1 MLKRR
6 TLAII
11 LVVLITV
18 ASLAGCSKP
27 AASENEDKAESVAV
41 GKTVEVKIATV
52 LSESSPGFKSLV
64 AFKDDVNEKSEGK
77 IKITLFGNGQLG
89 SQADTLDQAR
99 TGDIQMMTINPMS
112 LNTTIPLLATL
123 DNYFMFDNME
133 HAYKFFDGE
142 GGQKIMD
149 SFNSQGMQGLGILP
163 IGFRQLTNNKKS
175 IDSIDDMKGLKLRGY
190 NPVQIAAWESVGCN
204 LSSVAWGELFT
215 SLQQGLIDGQEG
227 ALTSFAEQRFYEVQ
241 DYVTI
246 TNHVFSADA
255 LLINKDFYD
264 ALSDENRN
272 TIDTALEAMF
282 KENHQTVVD
291 QTNELMS
298 SLVSDHGTVFNE
310 IPSEVKAEMKE
321 KMSAI
326 TEESIVEICG
336 QENFDMIKKFVEE
349 AR

>member
-1 MLKRR
+1 MLKRK
-6 TLAII
+6 TLAMV
-11 LVVLITV
+11 LVLVMAV

-27 AASENEDKAESVAV
+27 AGTEAEAAAGDSSKPVNI
-41 GKTVEVKIATV
+41 KIATV
-52 LSESSPGFKSLV
+52 LSESSPGYKSLA
-64 AFKDDVNEKSEGK
+64 AFTDEVNTKSEGK
-77 IKITLFGNGQLG
+77 INVTLFGNGQLG

-112 LNTTIPLLATL
+112 LNTTVPLLATL

-133 HAYKFFDGE
+133 HAYSFFDGE

-149 SFNSQGMQGLGILP
+149 SFHSQNMQGLGILP
-163 IGFRQLTNNKKS
+163 IGFRQLTNNKAS
-175 IDSIDDMKGLKLRGY
+175 VESMEDMKGLKLRGY
-190 NPVQIAAWESVGCN
+190 NPVQIAAWESVGTN

-255 LLINKDFYD
+255 VLINKEFY
-264 ALSDENRN
+264 
-272 TIDTALEAMF
+272 EAMSADNKAIIDEALANMF
-282 KENHQTVVD
+282 AENHQTVVD
-291 QTNELMS
+291 QTNALMT
-298 SLVSDHGTVFNE
+298 SLADEQGTVFNE
-310 IPSEVKAEMKE
+310 ISPEVKDEMRA

-326 TEESIVEICG
+326 TEKAIIEICG
-336 QENFDMIKKFVEE
+336 QEDFDMIKKYVDE